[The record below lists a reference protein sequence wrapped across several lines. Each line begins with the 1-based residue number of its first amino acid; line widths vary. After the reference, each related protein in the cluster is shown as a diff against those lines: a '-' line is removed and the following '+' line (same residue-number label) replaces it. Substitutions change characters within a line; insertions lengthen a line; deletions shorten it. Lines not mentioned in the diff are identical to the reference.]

1 MTDHELRRGRPR
13 VFPQGT
19 KAVTLSLPTDVA
31 NDLKR
36 LGGSKWVRTMIVQT
50 IDSHSSDKNIVLRL
64 TNEEYERL
72 MNLGGIPFLL
82 KQLNN
87 TPTD

>member
-1 MTDHELRRGRPR
+1 MTDYESRRGRPR

-19 KAVTLSLPTDVA
+19 KAVTLSLPIDVA
-31 NDLKR
+31 NDLR
-36 LGGSKWVRTMIVQT
+36 QLGGSKWVRTMIVQT
-50 IDSHSSDKNIVLRL
+50 IDSNSSDKNIVLRL
-64 TNEEYERL
+64 TNEEYDRL
-72 MNLGGIPFLL
+72 MKLGGIPFLL